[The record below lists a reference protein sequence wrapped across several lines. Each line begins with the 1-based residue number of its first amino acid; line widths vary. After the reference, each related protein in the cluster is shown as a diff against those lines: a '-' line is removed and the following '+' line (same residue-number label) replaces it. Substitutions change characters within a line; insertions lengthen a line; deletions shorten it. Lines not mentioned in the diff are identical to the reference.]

1 MLQESCDKLFGG
13 LHEQPSARLRVGLQ
27 PEGLGKNIPGALA
40 RLANGCV
47 EPYEYPI
54 MHLLDFW
61 MLAGGLLVF
70 ILASLEAGRRIGIR
84 RREIDPEG
92 AGVGLGAIEGAVFGL
107 MGLLI
112 AFTFSG
118 AATRF
123 DGRRQ
128 LVGEEANA
136 IGTAYLRID
145 LLPAAAQPALR
156 EDFRNYVDARLAVF
170 ELLRID
176 ANRARQELAL
186 SGELQ
191 GKIWNEAVAA
201 CKDVPSPAVPTLVL
215 SSLNEMIDIT
225 TTRTVAA
232 ETHPPKIIFYGL
244 GLLVIATSLL
254 AGYGMAGA
262 KKRSWMHMMAYALI
276 TASTLY
282 VILDMEYPRIG
293 LIRVDAAD
301 HVLVDVRN
309 SMK

>member
-1 MLQESCDKLFGG
+1 
-13 LHEQPSARLRVGLQ
+13 
-27 PEGLGKNIPGALA
+27 
-40 RLANGCV
+40 
-47 EPYEYPI
+47 

-61 MLAGGLLVF
+61 MLAGGLLVS

>member
-1 MLQESCDKLFGG
+1 M
-13 LHEQPSARLRVGLQ
+13 
-27 PEGLGKNIPGALA
+27 NIP
-40 RLANGCV
+40 
-47 EPYEYPI
+47 I
-54 MHLLDFW
+54 MNLLDFW
-61 MLAGGLLVF
+61 LLAGGLLVV
-70 ILASLEAGRRIGIR
+70 ILASLEVGRRIGIR
-84 RREIDPEG
+84 RRQTDPEG
-92 AGVGLGAIEGAVFGL
+92 AGLGLGAIEGAVFGL

-123 DGRRQ
+123 DARRQ
-128 LVGEEANA
+128 LIGEEANA

-145 LLPAAAQPALR
+145 LLPPAAQPALR

-170 ELLRID
+170 RKIRVDVD
-176 ANRARQELAL
+176 AARQELAR
-186 SGELQ
+186 SEGLQ
-191 GKIWNEAVAA
+191 GKIWNEAAAA
-201 CKDVPSPAVPTLVL
+201 CKEVNSPAVTTLVL

-225 TTRTVAA
+225 TTRTVAG
-232 ETHPPKIIFYGL
+232 ETHPPEVIFYGL

-262 KKRSWMHMMAYALI
+262 KKRSWMHMMAYAVI
-276 TASTLY
+276 TAATLY